1 MSTNTISSGAKTV
14 KAILTNHYLHEVVSE
29 VRQGGKRWF
38 VIRSQKLR

>member
-1 MSTNTISSGAKTV
+1 MSINTPTPSAKTV